1 MLPRSLPPPW
11 SLLLVFAEPQAL
23 KGQQVRLV
31 RPGLRVLRVKLVLLA
46 LKVQQALTERMA
58 QLELQVLRVRLDHKV
73 QQAQQAQLGQL
84 EQLGQTALMEQ
95 LQLLLLAQ
103 LVQARLAQAPQ
114 LQIQELLTQLFLR
127 FQFHKELQARLG
139 QLVRLGLMAPMARL
153 DLKAL
158 PALLEQLVQQEQPD
172 PRVLQEQMELMALQ
186 P

>member
-1 MLPRSLPPPW
+1 VKLA
-11 SLLLVFAEPQAL
+11 LLV
-23 KGQQVRLV
+23 
-31 RPGLRVLRVKLVLLA
+31 

-103 LVQARLAQAPQ
+103 LVQAHLAQAPQ

-127 FQFHKELQARLG
+127 FQFHKALQARLG
-139 QLVRLGLMAPMARL
+139 QLVRLELMARL